1 MTRNT
6 ETTLYAG
13 LPMVAFP
20 NAAWPQVEAYG
31 QARGARYLV
40 VEEKE
45 IREIRLDLTALV
57 EPNAATPPGVIL
69 RERIDAG
76 GRSVFVYE
84 FAQTW
89 VWRRGSR

>member
-20 NAAWPQVEAYG
+20 NADWPQVLAYG

-40 VEEKE
+40 MEEKE
-45 IREIRLDLTALV
+45 IREIRPDLTALV
-57 EPNAATPPGVIL
+57 EPNAPNLPPGVIL

-76 GRSVFVYE
+76 GRSVFIYE
-84 FAQTW
+84 F
-89 VWRRGSR
+89 VR